1 LKDKFSGKFIV
12 LDGPDGCGKTV
23 QLELLSTYLKN
34 EGIPVVQTNDPGG
47 TKIGNQI
54 SRLLKYDAQGA
65 MDVQTEVML
74 FMASRAQLAAEII
87 KPSLET
93 GKTILCDRYIS
104 STCAYQGSSGYPV
117 EKIIEL
123 GKVAVGDAWPDLTI
137 IIDISVEEG
146 LERTGRKPYQ
156 KTKVNHKD
164 ANQSYTCAYQGSSG
178 YPVEKII
185 ELGKAAVGDAWP
197 DLTIIIDISV
207 EEGLERTGRKPYQKT
222 KVNHNDA
229 NQSYLFKNVV
239 VDRFDSRPLEYHR
252 KVRKGFLKL
261 AQYYP
266 GIVKIVDGSQG
277 DIETVHKK
285 ILELISE
292 VSFT

>member
-1 LKDKFSGKFIV
+1 MKDKFSGKFLV

-34 EGIPVVQTNDPGG
+34 DGIPVVQTNDPGG

-54 SRLLKYDAQGA
+54 SRLLKYDAQGV

-74 FMASRAQLAAEII
+74 FMASRAQLVAKII
-87 KPSLET
+87 KPALET
-93 GKTILCDRYIS
+93 GKTVLCDRFIS

-117 EKIIEL
+117 EKIIDL
-123 GKVAVGDAWPDLTI
+123 GKLAVGAVWPDLTI
-137 IIDISVEEG
+137 IIDIPVEEG

-156 KTKVNHKD
+156 KTKVNH
-164 ANQSYTCAYQGSSG
+164 
-178 YPVEKII
+178 E
-185 ELGKAAVGDAWP
+185 
-197 DLTIIIDISV
+197 
-207 EEGLERTGRKPYQKT
+207 
-222 KVNHNDA
+222 DA

-277 DIETVHKK
+277 DIETVREK
-285 ILELISE
+285 IIE
-292 VSFT
+292 VVKGF

>member
-1 LKDKFSGKFIV
+1 MMDFLVENKFSGKFIV

-23 QLELLSTYLKN
+23 QLELLSTHLKN
-34 EGIPVVQTNDPGG
+34 EGVPVVQTNDPGG
-47 TKIGNQI
+47 TKIGDQI
-54 SRLLKYDAQGA
+54 SHLLKYDAQGI
-65 MDVQTEVML
+65 MNVQTEVML
-74 FMASRAQLAAEII
+74 FMASRAQLVAEII
-87 KPSLET
+87 KPALET
-93 GKTILCDRYIS
+93 GKTVLCDRFIS

-123 GKVAVGDAWPDLTI
+123 GKLAVGDAWPDLTI
-137 IIDISVEEG
+137 IIDIPVEEG

-156 KTKVNHKD
+156 KTKVNHK
-164 ANQSYTCAYQGSSG
+164 
-178 YPVEKII
+178 
-185 ELGKAAVGDAWP
+185 
-197 DLTIIIDISV
+197 
-207 EEGLERTGRKPYQKT
+207 
-222 KVNHNDA
+222 DA

-277 DIETVHKK
+277 DIETVHKN
-285 ILELISE
+285 IID
-292 VSFT
+292 VVNGF